1 MHCRQAAAGR
11 ITLGTNVLDSGRPW
25 YEVYPTSDGKHVAI
39 GSIEPRFYKALVSK
53 LGLHADAM
61 PQHDPN
67 AWDRMREVLTRTF
80 RTKTR
85 DEWCSFFDGTDV
97 CFSPVLSPSEAVTHP
112 HNVARL
118 TFTEV
123 SGVVQ
128 PAPAPRSSRTPGR
141 IQSPPPSQAN
151 ALPRL

>member
-1 MHCRQAAAGR
+1 MHCSQAAAGR

-25 YEVYPTSDGKHVAI
+25 YEVYSTLDGKHVAI
-39 GSIEPRFYKALVSK
+39 GSIEPRFYKALMSK

-97 CFSPVLSPSEAVTHP
+97 RFSPVLSPSEAVTHP

-128 PAPAPRSSRTPGR
+128 PAPAPRFSRTPGR